1 MEALKSAAFIS
12 VGRACGFAGLGIVCL
27 MLGLSFDP
35 ALALRSGGFLGLG
48 LASVLAVYGA
58 RARVRAYRHTEA
70 WLILPKDD
78 RPPSGVAQRLVGETL
93 RATYFW
99 FAERVFY
106 GALGFLAVSLVL
118 NLVLEKPVY

>member
-1 MEALKSAAFIS
+1 MEALKAAAFIS

-35 ALALRSGGFLGLG
+35 ALALRYGGLLGLG
-48 LASVLAVYGA
+48 LASILAVYGA
-58 RARVRAYRHTEA
+58 RARGRSYRHTEA

-78 RPPSGVAQRLVGETL
+78 RPPLRVAQRLVGETL

-106 GALGFLAVSLVL
+106 GALALLAVSLVL
-118 NLVLEKPVY
+118 KLVLDQPVY